1 MKTGWKI
8 LLLYTI
14 FVIVWGAFVRASGS
28 GDGCGAHWPTCH
40 GDLLIKSASFKTA
53 VEYIHRASSGLYGL
67 LVFFL
72 SAWTFFSNAASKRA
86 KIAAFGVLFFT
97 IAESLIGAKLVL
109 SELVGNNT
117 SSARAI
123 VMCIHLINT
132 LILVASNVAVIF
144 FLEVKA
150 KFKTGIFLKYSLS
163 KWAPVILIFFFTGI
177 SGALAALG
185 DTLYPSESLI
195 KGFQM
200 DIDPSS
206 PWIIKVRSFHPM
218 FAFLLTTLIIWF
230 TDPKKVFGTT
240 FIILALFTLIV
251 GLINL
256 VLLAPVWMQLMHL
269 GIVQLLWITA
279 IFYILNHLVQK
290 DGHKNNANA

>member
-8 LLLYTI
+8 LLVYTL

-40 GDLLIKSASFKTA
+40 GDMLIKSASFETA

-67 LVFFL
+67 FVFFL
-72 SAWTFFSNAASKRA
+72 CGWTFFSKSPSPRA
-86 KIAAFGVLFFT
+86 KLAAFGVLFFT
-97 IAESLIGAKLVL
+97 ILESLIGAKLVL
-109 SELVGNNT
+109 SELVGQNT
-117 SSARAI
+117 SNARAI

-144 FLEVKA
+144 FLEVKDM
-150 KFKTGIFLKYSLS
+150 FKSGVFLKYTLMR
-163 KWAPVILIFFFTGI
+163 WLPVLTLFMLTGI

-200 DIDPSS
+200 DFDPSS

-218 FAFLLTTLIIWF
+218 FAFLLTTLVIWF
-230 TDPKKVFGTT
+230 ANPKRVFGTA
-240 FIILALFTLIV
+240 FVILSLTALIV

-256 VLLAPVWMQLMHL
+256 VLLAPIWMQLMHL
-269 GIVQLLWITA
+269 GIVQCLWIVA
-279 IFYILNHLVQK
+279 VFYILNQLVQK
-290 DGHKNNANA
+290 H